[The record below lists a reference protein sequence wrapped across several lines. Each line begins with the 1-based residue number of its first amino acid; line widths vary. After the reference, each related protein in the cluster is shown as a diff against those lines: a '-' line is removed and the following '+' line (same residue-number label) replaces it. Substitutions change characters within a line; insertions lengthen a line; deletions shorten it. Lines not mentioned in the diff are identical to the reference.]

1 MSVTPRAAIWRLT
14 QMQRERRKIR
24 VQNSQITPI
33 ELPAISVR
41 RFGRSKTVNDT
52 YGHEEGDA
60 LLIIITDA
68 MVAVYR
74 PGDFVDRLG
83 TR

>member
-1 MSVTPRAAIWRLT
+1 MSVTPRAAIWRVT

-24 VQNSQITPI
+24 VQNSQIAPI

-41 RFGRSKTVNDT
+41 RFGRSKTVIDT
-52 YGHEEGDA
+52 YGQEEGDV
-60 LLIIITDA
+60 LLIIIIDA
-68 MVAVYR
+68 MVAVYG

>member
-24 VQNSQITPI
+24 VQNSQLAPI
-33 ELPAISVR
+33 QLPAISVR
-41 RFGRSKTVNDT
+41 RFGRSKTVNYT

-74 PGDFVDRLG
+74 PGDFVNRLG

>member
-24 VQNSQITPI
+24 VQNSQIAPI
-33 ELPAISVR
+33 ELPAISVH

-68 MVAVYR
+68 MVAVYG